1 MDTNNF
7 CFQNSESNNSNE
19 YNMNNQYVT
28 ISSVSVGNS
37 VADDVHSQKS
47 LRQQITC
54 IYYRGEDE

>member
-19 YNMNNQYVT
+19 YNMNNHYVT

-37 VADDVHSQKS
+37 VEDDVHSQKS

-54 IYYRGEDE
+54 I